1 MTANYTLC
9 EMELSPK
16 KIRQCNSLLKP
27 WVFCL
32 IEEEEE
38 EEENKID
45 WKAVAR
51 LKVSTN
57 IHKYAD

>member
-9 EMELSPK
+9 EMEFSSK
-16 KIRQCNSLLKP
+16 TYDNVILKP

-32 IEEEEE
+32 IEEEE

>member
-16 KIRQCNSLLKP
+16 KYHNVIASTKTMSLY
-27 WVFCL
+27 CL

-38 EEENKID
+38 NKVD